1 LAVERKIR
9 NIGPA
14 AMGVPETGSLKRRRI
29 DRYEIHELI
38 GEGGMGAVYRAID
51 TRLGRTVALKTVVS
65 HRTGEG
71 LTDELRQRF
80 MREAL
85 AASQVDHRN
94 VVHVIDFGVTED
106 GTPYLVME
114 YLRGRDLGVLL
125 KKARAPLAIAY
136 VADVMLGVCAAL
148 RACHQLGIVHRDLK
162 PSNIFLAD
170 TDTGPEIKVLDFGVS
185 KAPMAGDLNQEGQI
199 LGTPQYLSPEQV
211 NGKVGPESDQYAL
224 GVLLYVCLTK
234 KLPFEEH
241 QNLSLLRAIEV
252 GRFQGPRAHRPE
264 IPQPLEAIILRAMHA
279 NPTARFESVHALGQ
293 ALWSFASSR
302 GQVEWKNYYFHTPPT
317 SAFGEATLRGI
328 PHAPIP
334 GSSVSLAGGK
344 QGEQGGPATIEPTAM
359 LAASVNVAP
368 QISRTG
374 SPQLFLS
381 TKLARPTPEPSQ
393 PSFLTLP
400 PPDGGRWR
408 RWAGLGLAT
417 GVIAAGLG
425 MGYRHLGTATRSI
438 SDGPAWIPSENTEK
452 TIAKRMPPAPA
463 PVAPATPSNPIPP
476 KLAKL
481 AESTGSPKSPK
492 SPPSFT
498 SPAQAPAVIL
508 PPKAQKKTRPVRQI
522 HAPPADNPPKLTGLD
537 KNGIGIPSN

>member
-1 LAVERKIR
+1 
-9 NIGPA
+9 
-14 AMGVPETGSLKRRRI
+14 
-29 DRYEIHELI
+29 
-38 GEGGMGAVYRAID
+38 MGAVYRAVD

-65 HRTGEG
+65 HRSGDG

-94 VVHVIDFGVTED
+94 VVHVIDFGVTDD

-125 KKARAPLAIAY
+125 KKARAPLAIEY

-185 KAPMAGDLNQEGQI
+185 KAPMAGDLTQEGQI

-241 QNLSLLRAIEV
+241 QNLSLLRAIEI
-252 GRFQGPRAHRPE
+252 GRFQGPRVHRPE
-264 IPQPLEAIILRAMHA
+264 IPQPLEAIVLRAMHA
-279 NPTARFESVHALGQ
+279 NPAERFDSVHALGQ
-293 ALWSFASSR
+293 ALWRFASSR
-302 GQVEWKNYYFHTPPT
+302 GQVEWKNYYFHTPPSST
-317 SAFGEATLRGI
+317 FGEATLRGI
-328 PHAPIP
+328 PRAPTP
-334 GSSVSLAGGK
+334 GVSGVSMAAG
-344 QGEQGGPATIEPTAM
+344 EPAAPVTVQPTAI

-368 QISRTG
+368 PMSPTA

-381 TKLARPTPEPSQ
+381 TKLARPTPQPPEPSS
-393 PSFLTLP
+393 PAVP
-400 PPDGGRWR
+400 PAPGRNWR
-408 RWAGLGLAT
+408 AWAGLTVVA
-417 GVIAAGLG
+417 GVTAAGLG
-425 MGYRHLGTATRSI
+425 IGYRRVGGATRPASVAPVSAPAESTI
-438 SDGPAWIPSENTEK
+438 SK
-452 TIAKRMPPAPA
+452 LMPPVVPSVEPKLPRAQKLSESPA
-463 PVAPATPSNPIPP
+463 SVAVPPATP
-476 KLAKL
+476 K
-481 AESTGSPKSPK
+481 
-492 SPPSFT
+492 
-498 SPAQAPAVIL
+498 V
-508 PPKAQKKTRPVRQI
+508 QKKTHAVRPI
-522 HAPPADNPPKLTGLD
+522 HAPSTDNSPKLTGLD

>member
-1 LAVERKIR
+1 
-9 NIGPA
+9 
-14 AMGVPETGSLKRRRI
+14 MKRRRI

-51 TRLGRTVALKTVVS
+51 SRLGRTVALKTVVS
-65 HRTGEG
+65 HRSGEG

-94 VVHVIDFGVTED
+94 VVHVIDFGVTDD

-125 KKARAPLAIAY
+125 KKSKVALAIDY

-185 KAPMAGDLNQEGQI
+185 KAPTASDLTQEGQI

-241 QNLSLLRAIEV
+241 QNLSLLRAIEA
-252 GRFQGPRAHRPE
+252 GRFQGPRTHRPE
-264 IPQPLEAIILRAMHA
+264 IPEPLEAIVLRAMHA
-279 NPTARFESVHALGQ
+279 NPTERFESVHALGQ

-302 GQVEWKNYYFHTPPT
+302 AQVEWKNYYFHTPPA
-317 SAFGEATLRGI
+317 SAFGEETLRGI
-328 PHAPIP
+328 PHAPLP
-334 GSSVSLAGGK
+334 GVSGISVAQSRLGA
-344 QGEQGGPATIEPTAM
+344 PATVEPTAV
-359 LAASVNVAP
+359 LAPSVDLAPNVFA
-368 QISRTG
+368 TA

-381 TKLARPTPEPSQ
+381 TKLAKPTPPTGPEALTPAAEPAGEGS
-393 PSFLTLP
+393 
-400 PPDGGRWR
+400 WK
-408 RWAGLGLAT
+408 RWAT
-417 GVIAAGLG
+417 FGVAAGIISAGLWI
-425 MGYRHLGTATRSI
+425 GYRHFGTAAATASI
-438 SDGPAWIPSENTEK
+438 APAATPASSKVSKLPLPT
-452 TIAKRMPPAPA
+452 APPAADRAPDAVDLPRSSHPETGAQA
-463 PVAPATPSNPIPP
+463 PVARVRP
-476 KLAKL
+476 K
-481 AESTGSPKSPK
+481 
-492 SPPSFT
+492 
-498 SPAQAPAVIL
+498 V
-508 PPKAQKKTRPVRQI
+508 QKKMRSVRQL
-522 HAPPADNPPKLTGLD
+522 HEPQSDQPPRLTGLD

>member
-1 LAVERKIR
+1 
-9 NIGPA
+9 
-14 AMGVPETGSLKRRRI
+14 MGVSETGSLKRRRI

-65 HRTGEG
+65 HRSSEG

-94 VVHVIDFGVTED
+94 VVHVVDFGVTND

-125 KKARAPLAIAY
+125 KKANAPLTTAY
-136 VADVMLGVCAAL
+136 VADMMLGVCAAL

-185 KAPMAGDLNQEGQI
+185 KAPTAIDLTQEGQI

-241 QNLSLLRAIEV
+241 QNLTLLRAIEA

-264 IPQPLEAIILRAMHA
+264 IPQALEAIILRAMHL
-279 NPTARFESVHALGQ
+279 NPAERFESVHALGQ
-293 ALWSFASSR
+293 ALWTFASSR
-302 GQVEWKNYYFHTPPT
+302 GQVEWKSYYFQTPPPP
-317 SAFGEATLRGI
+317 AFTEATLRGI
-328 PHAPIP
+328 PPAPVP
-334 GSSVSLAGGK
+334 SPSRMSLADGV
-344 QGEQGGPATIEPTAM
+344 PIARATVEPTAI
-359 LAASVNVAP
+359 LDASVSMAP
-368 QISRTG
+368 EPFPAA

-381 TKLARPTPEPSQ
+381 TKLAKPTPAIAPE
-393 PSFLTLP
+393 TP
-400 PPDGGRWR
+400 PPAEEPVGNGNWR
-408 RWAGLGLAT
+408 RWAAF
-417 GVIAAGLG
+417 GVVAAVVSVGFG
-425 MGYRHLGTATRSI
+425 IGYRHLGAATAS
-438 SDGPAWIPSENTEK
+438 PSS
-452 TIAKRMPPAPA
+452 A
-463 PVAPATPSNPIPP
+463 PVSTPGADLVAKLVPATASPVLPVSKPLPATASPVVPERAPDP
-476 KLAKL
+476 KPA
-481 AESTGSPKSPK
+481 
-492 SPPSFT
+492 
-498 SPAQAPAVIL
+498 AQAALATKPL
-508 PPKAQKKTRPVRQI
+508 KAQRKTRAVRQTPASEA
-522 HAPPADNPPKLTGLD
+522 APSPRRTGLD

>member
-1 LAVERKIR
+1 
-9 NIGPA
+9 
-14 AMGVPETGSLKRRRI
+14 MGASETPSLKRRRI

-51 TRLGRTVALKTVVS
+51 SRLGRTVALKTVVS
-65 HRTGEG
+65 HRSGEG

-94 VVHVIDFGVTED
+94 VVHVIDFGVADD

-125 KKARAPLAIAY
+125 KKSQAALTIEY

-185 KAPMAGDLNQEGQI
+185 KAPTASDLTQEGQI

-241 QNLSLLRAIEV
+241 QNLSLLRAIEA

-264 IPQPLEAIILRAMHA
+264 IPEPLEAIVLRAMHA

-302 GQVEWKNYYFHTPPT
+302 GQVEWKNFYFHTPPA
-317 SAFGEATLRGI
+317 SPFDQDTLRGI
-328 PHAPIP
+328 PHAPLP
-334 GSSVSLAGGK
+334 GVSGLSVP
-344 QGEQGGPATIEPTAM
+344 QGRLDAPATVEPTAL
-359 LAASVNVAP
+359 LAPSINVAP
-368 QISRTG
+368 NVSPTA

-381 TKLARPTPEPSQ
+381 TKLAKPTPPTAPEAPTPVAEPAS
-393 PSFLTLP
+393 
-400 PPDGGRWR
+400 DGSWK
-408 RWAGLGLAT
+408 RWASF
-417 GVIAAGLG
+417 GVAAGIISAGLWVG
-425 MGYRHLGTATRSI
+425 SRHFGTATAR
-438 SDGPAWIPSENTEK
+438 
-452 TIAKRMPPAPA
+452 APIA
-463 PVAPATPSNPIPP
+463 PVATPASGAISRVVPPTTDRAPDPGELPRSSHPETGTQTPVATA
-476 KLAKL
+476 L
-481 AESTGSPKSPK
+481 
-492 SPPSFT
+492 
-498 SPAQAPAVIL
+498 
-508 PPKAQKKTRPVRQI
+508 PKAQKKTRPVRQI
-522 HAPPADNPPKLTGLD
+522 HALQADQPPKLTGLD

>member
-1 LAVERKIR
+1 
-9 NIGPA
+9 
-14 AMGVPETGSLKRRRI
+14 MGAFETGPLKRRRI

-51 TRLGRTVALKTVVS
+51 SRLGRTVALKTVLS
-65 HRTGEG
+65 HRSSEG

-94 VVHVIDFGVTED
+94 VVHVIDFGVTND

-125 KKARAPLAIAY
+125 KKAKAPLAIEY

-185 KAPMAGDLNQEGQI
+185 KAPTAIDLTQEGQI

-241 QNLSLLRAIEV
+241 QNLTLLRAIEA

-264 IPQPLEAIILRAMHA
+264 IPQPLEAIILRAMHVD
-279 NPTARFESVHALGQ
+279 PTERFESVHALGQ

-302 GQVEWKNYYFHTPPT
+302 GQVEWKNYYFHTPPG
-317 SAFGEATLRGI
+317 SAFGEETLRGI
-328 PHAPIP
+328 PQAPVP
-334 GSSVSLAGGK
+334 SVSGMSQAEGV
-344 QGEQGGPATIEPTAM
+344 PIARSTVEPTAI
-359 LAASVNVAP
+359 LADSVNLPPKLSA
-368 QISRTG
+368 TA
-374 SPQLFLS
+374 SPQLLLS
-381 TKLARPTPEPSQ
+381 TKLTKPTPPTVPEAPTPSEEPAGDRSW
-393 PSFLTLP
+393 S
-400 PPDGGRWR
+400 RWAAFGVAAAIIT
-408 RWAGLGLAT
+408 AGLGF
-417 GVIAAGLG
+417 
-425 MGYRHLGTATRSI
+425 GYRHFGAASAFTSGAPVST
-438 SDGPAWIPSENTEK
+438 PAENTISK
-452 TIAKRMPPAPA
+452 PLSPTASPVVASPTVTASKALPPT
-463 PVAPATPSNPIPP
+463 V
-476 KLAKL
+476 
-481 AESTGSPKSPK
+481 
-492 SPPSFT
+492 SPPV
-498 SPAQAPAVIL
+498 PERAPDPKPLPQAPLATKT
-508 PPKAQKKTRPVRQI
+508 PKAQEPKARKKTRSVRQI
-522 HAPPADNPPKLTGLD
+522 PAPQAAQSPRLTGLD

>member
-1 LAVERKIR
+1 
-9 NIGPA
+9 
-14 AMGVPETGSLKRRRI
+14 LKRRRI

-65 HRTGEG
+65 HRSGDG

-125 KKARAPLAIAY
+125 KNAKAPLSIEY

-185 KAPMAGDLNQEGQI
+185 KAPMAGDLTQEGQI

-234 KLPFEEH
+234 KLPFEDH
-241 QNLSLLRAIEV
+241 QNLSLLRAIEI

-264 IPQPLEAIILRAMHA
+264 IPPPLEAIILRAMHA
-279 NPTARFESVHALGQ
+279 NPAERFDSVHALGQ
-293 ALWSFASSR
+293 ALWRFASSR
-302 GQVEWKNYYFHTPPT
+302 GQVEWKNYYFHTPPSPT
-317 SAFGEATLRGI
+317 FGEATLRGI

-334 GSSVSLAGGK
+334 GSSGSLAASRPVA
-344 QGEQGGPATIEPTAM
+344 PAAVEPTAV
-359 LAASVNVAP
+359 LAPSINVAP
-368 QISRTG
+368 NISATA
-374 SPQLFLS
+374 SPQLFLT
-381 TKLARPTPEPSQ
+381 TKLARATPEPAEASS
-393 PSFLTLP
+393 PAVP
-400 PPDGGRWR
+400 PASDRSSRRSWRRSWR
-408 RWAGLGLAT
+408 RWAVIGIAA
-417 GVIAAGLG
+417 GVLAAGLG
-425 MGYRHLGTATRSI
+425 VGYRHLGRSSGSASGALVSTPAEETI
-438 SDGPAWIPSENTEK
+438 S
-452 TIAKRMPPAPA
+452 
-463 PVAPATPSNPIPP
+463 
-476 KLAKL
+476 KLAAAK
-481 AESTGSPKSPK
+481 ASPPGPDPARQLEPPVSPR
-492 SPPSFT
+492 SPPSPR
-498 SPAQAPAVIL
+498 SPKLSDAPAQTPVGTA
-508 PPKAQKKTRPVRQI
+508 PPKAQRKTRPARQI
-522 HAPPADNPPKLTGLD
+522 HAPSTDTPPKPTGLD
-537 KNGIGIPSN
+537 KNGVGIPSN